1 MENRSQT
8 RNPAERT
15 VCMLEPC
22 QVEVLPG
29 GGLSRNDFI
38 CFINIWNT
46 VNLFISGG
54 TMGYRRMD
62 FQFSKLSAK
71 CNMLLIGDCLIGKN
85 QNHELI
91 QCSCISS
98 RTSSLI
104 FSRRSIPSSFPP
116 IFGWRGFA
124 RICLSPSIIVL
135 IQEVQKLR
143 KRWVHNWWVAFQKV
157 LYKYSVEDFYH
168 LVAARI
174 HNFRKWEHLFLS
186 SQKYMMK
193 DIHANQDVWELY
205 VFS

>member
-8 RNPAERT
+8 RNLMEIT
-15 VCMLEPC
+15 VCLPEPS

-29 GGLSRNDFI
+29 GRLLGNDFI

-62 FQFSKLSAK
+62 LQFSE
-71 CNMLLIGDCLIGKN
+71 LLPNAICCSSEIAWLGKTKTMN
-85 QNHELI
+85 LI

-98 RTSSLI
+98 QTSSLI
-104 FSRRSIPSSFPP
+104 FSRRSIPSSFPL
-116 IFGWRGFA
+116 IFGWRGVA

-143 KRWVHNWWVAFQKV
+143 KHWVHNWWVSFQKV
-157 LYKYSVEDFYH
+157 LHINSVESF
-168 LVAARI
+168 
-174 HNFRKWEHLFLS
+174 
-186 SQKYMMK
+186 
-193 DIHANQDVWELY
+193 
-205 VFS
+205 